1 MIRQGR
7 DVRHRFGSRPAVR
20 TVTARPA
27 ISLPSAYTKNKGLLW
42 ALPPTLHFSVNLPDG
57 NWNAAVCS
65 FQHWNDGVLPA
76 PPARGHWA
84 GGRRVSLRRLFL
96 HHSPC
101 GPGCVLSG
109 RFITVLLFYWKNNFT
124 RGCYEH
130 SLQHIHFRVNM
141 PDCNWNAAVCSSQH
155 WSDGVLPA
163 PPARGHWAGGRRVP
177 LHRLFLH
184 HSPWGPGCVLSGRF
198 ITVLLFYWKN
208 NTHKPPVISPHEITR
223 PAMGAVCIYLLRSF
237 LHHLPTFL
245 KLSTSHRGPNCMARL
260 SLRPRN
266 PGQRKTVKNKGSC
279 LSQVPAHW
287 SQLLCDKNP
296 LKQNLFEN
304 GLHLE
309 TFNKIV
315 SF

>member
-1 MIRQGR
+1 MLPCAA
-7 DVRHRFGSRPAVR
+7 SNTEM
-20 TVTARPA
+20 TV
-27 ISLPSAYTKNKGLLW
+27 
-42 ALPPTLHFSVNLPDG
+42 
-57 NWNAAVCS
+57 S
-65 FQHWNDGVLPA
+65 FQHLPHEA
-76 PPARGHWA
+76 TGLVGA
-84 GGRRVSLRRLFL
+84 VS
-96 HHSPC
+96 C
-101 GPGCVLSG
+101 TG
-109 RFITVLLFYWKNNFT
+109 
-124 RGCYEH
+124 
-130 SLQHIHFRVNM
+130 
-141 PDCNWNAAVCSSQH
+141 CSSTTHRGAQDV
-155 WSDGVLPA
+155 SCLP
-163 PPARGHWAGGRRVP
+163 
-177 LHRLFLH
+177 
-184 HSPWGPGCVLSGRF
+184 SGRF